1 MFPPTPPP
9 TAAGA
14 AAAVSNRSGTITV
27 RTTEQGL
34 PLDLR
39 IDQSELRYGGQ
50 RLADEILK
58 LCRRSAM
65 EAGARRRDQLARD
78 GMPADVLD
86 KLGLPTR
93 AQVADAQYA
102 EDEEEAGPSS
112 WMRPV

>member
-9 TAAGA
+9 AGVTAAL
-14 AAAVSNRSGTITV
+14 SNRSGTVSV

-34 PLDLR
+34 PLELR
-39 IDQSELRYGGQ
+39 IDRRELRYGGQ
-50 RLADEILK
+50 RLADEILT

-65 EAGARRRDQLARD
+65 EAGARRRDELARD

-93 AQVADAQYA
+93 ADVAAMQAA
-102 EDEEEAGPSS
+102 EDEEEPAPTS
-112 WMRPV
+112 WMRPL